1 MKLKLFSIIA
11 LSGSLSV
18 FGQESNKTIRCSQMD
33 AEAQLQKEN
42 PNRLAELE
50 AYEKELNKW
59 IEAHPYDSQKTR
71 ATINIPVVVHVL
83 WNKAVE
89 NISDAQILSAINV
102 LNEDFN
108 RKNADAS
115 KTPSLFTSVAGAAD
129 VNWCMAVQDPQGK
142 PTNGIIRIQTT
153 KTGFAT
159 DNGAKKSGAS
169 FGGSD
174 AWPTDKYFNIW
185 CVNFTDQQLLG
196 YGEFPTNVQTNTH
209 GFCATYKAF
218 GLGGANVAPFNLGR
232 TGTHEVGHCF
242 NLKHIW
248 GDEAQCAAD
257 DGVTDTPQ
265 QKSENYGVK
274 TFPQGPSAAGGCCT
288 ASDQSSMF
296 MNYMDYTDD
305 GAMNI
310 FTKGQVTRML
320 AVLNTGPYSKYN
332 LSKGCT
338 PVATGLNEFDAASIF
353 NLSPNPTNGLIT
365 LTIKSALEKNAI
377 VNVKNILGETMST
390 ISLNA
395 LGENVSIDLSHHAD
409 GVYFIELINNG
420 KVLTQKLILDKE

>member
-1 MKLKLFSIIA
+1 MKLRLLSIIA

-18 FGQESNKTIRCSQMD
+18 FGQESIKINRCSQLD
-33 AEAQLQKEN
+33 AEEQLQKEN
-42 PNRLAELE
+42 PNRLAERA
-50 AYEKELNKW
+50 AYQKEVDKW
-59 IEAHPYDSQKTR
+59 VEAHPYDSQKTR

-89 NISDAQILSAINV
+89 NISDAQVLSAVKV

-108 RKNADAS
+108 RTNADAS
-115 KTPSLFTSVAGAAD
+115 KTPSLFASLGGVANI
-129 VNWCMAVQDPQGK
+129 NWCMAVQDPQGK
-142 PTNGIIRIQTT
+142 PTNGIIHKQTT

-159 DNGAKKSGAS
+159 DNGAKKNAT
-169 FGGSD
+169 GGDD
-174 AWPTDKYFNIW
+174 AWPTDQYFNVW
-185 CVNFTDQQLLG
+185 VVNFTDATLLG
-196 YGEFPTNVQTNTH
+196 YGEFPTGTQTTTH
-209 GFCATYKAF
+209 GFCATYKAW
-218 GLGGANVAPFNLGR
+218 GTMGTAAAPFDKGR
-232 TGTHEVGHCF
+232 TATHEIGHCF
-242 NLKHIW
+242 NLNHIW
-248 GDEAQCAAD
+248 GDEAACSAD
-257 DGVTDTPQ
+257 DNVTDTPQ
-265 QKSENYGVK
+265 QKDKNFGTP
-274 TFPQGPSAAGGCCT
+274 TFPLGTSSAGGCCT

-320 AVLNTGPYSKYN
+320 AVLSTGPYSKYN